1 MAAGA
6 VARLIVPEVS
16 ISAYVVEVGGDSID
30 RADFDAAA
38 IGENPF
44 FCPDRGA
51 AARWEESIDAARRAG
66 SSLGAI
72 VECVAPGVPARWGAP
87 IYANLDAEL
96 AAVSMSIHA
105 VEGVETGNGFAA
117 RRLKGGANAD
127 ATH

>member
-1 MAAGA
+1 MLLPPPRSTWTDPRFPAPTLFRSRSYARETAARMAAGA

-51 AARWEESIDAARRAG
+51 AARWEESIDAARSEERRVG
-66 SSLGAI
+66 K
-72 VECVAPGVPARWGAP
+72 ECVSTCRSRWSP
-87 IYANLDAEL
+87 Y
-96 AAVSMSIHA
+96 H
-105 VEGVETGNGFAA
+105 
-117 RRLKGGANAD
+117 
-127 ATH
+127 